1 MKKLLVAL
9 LVTAMAVTSLAG
21 CGDKKDPA
29 TNNGGSTPTQESNAG
44 GDNNTTP
51 SGDVTDITLKV
62 WCPQNQ
68 VDTGIMEEQRKA
80 APHTETSPSLLP
92 K

>member
-21 CGDKKDPA
+21 CGDKKEPA
-29 TNNGGSTPTQESNAG
+29 TNNGGSSTPTQESNG
-44 GDNNTTP
+44 GENNGGGA

-68 VDTGIMEEQRKA
+68 VDTGIMEEQ
-80 APHTETSPSLLP
+80 
-92 K
+92 